1 MMNHPELDQ
10 YFERIKECLIES
22 GAKINKWRE
31 RFMLEVLL
39 LYLII
44 PGRINFLQ
52 LGRYGKYGEQRYRQ
66 QFERRFDWF
75 SFNSS
80 LVKSHLGTRLSIAF
94 DPSYIS
100 KSGKCTP
107 YLGRFWSGC
116 AAKAKRGL
124 EISGIG
130 IIDLDLHTCLHLEAV
145 QTPATATLQ
154 TVDWTLIDWYLHV
167 LDVRKTFL
175 LEITPNLVVD
185 AYFSKVTFVDGALQM
200 GFHVISRLRDDAS
213 LRYLTRQVSSGG
225 RGRPKQYDGKIDI
238 KNPDENRFE
247 IISLGN
253 GNGRILSAVVNSI
266 SLKRNIRLCIWES
279 KDGKVRKLYFSTH
292 IAMEAKE
299 VVEYYRTRFQI
310 EFCYRDAK
318 QFTGLTDSQSRDL
331 NKLHFHFNASLTS
344 VNLVKVNA
352 LEKGTV
358 LSMASVKVLCHNIF
372 LMQRIIA
379 VLGVKPN
386 EEINR
391 RLWEE
396 GIIFAAIAA

>member
-1 MMNHPELDQ
+1 MNHTELDQ
-10 YFERIKECLIES
+10 YLEIIKACLIES

-31 RFMLEVLL
+31 KFMLEVLL

-52 LGRYGKYGEQRYRQ
+52 LGRYGKHGEQRYRC
-66 QFERRFDWF
+66 QFEVGFDWL

-80 LVKSHLGTRLSIAF
+80 LVKSHLGSRLAIAF

-107 YLGRFWSGC
+107 YIGHFWSGC
-116 AAKAKRGL
+116 AGKAKRGL

-130 IIDLDLHTCLHLEAV
+130 VMDLDLHTCLHLEAI
-145 QTPATATLQ
+145 QTPAPSALE
-154 TVDWTLIDWYLHV
+154 TVNWTLVDWYLHV
-167 LDVRKTFL
+167 LHVRKDSL
-175 LEITPNLVVD
+175 LKITPYVVAD
-185 AYFSKVTFVDGALQM
+185 AYFSKATFVNGAIQT

-213 LRYLTRQVSSGG
+213 LRYLTTQLPCGG

-238 KNPDENRFE
+238 KNLDETRFE
-247 IISLGN
+247 IINLDN
-253 GNGRILSAVVNSI
+253 GQGHVLSAVVNSI

-279 KDGKVRKLYFSTH
+279 TDKKIHKLYFSTD
-292 IAMEAKE
+292 IQMEPKE
-299 VVEYYRTRFQI
+299 VIEYYRTRFQI

-318 QFTGLTDSQSRDL
+318 QFTGLTDCQSRDL

-344 VNLVKVNA
+344 VNLAKVKA

-358 LSMASVKVLCHNIF
+358 LSMASVKVLSHNIF
-372 LMQRIIA
+372 LMQRFIS
-379 VLGVKPN
+379 VLGIKPN

-396 GIIFAAIAA
+396 GIRFAAIAA